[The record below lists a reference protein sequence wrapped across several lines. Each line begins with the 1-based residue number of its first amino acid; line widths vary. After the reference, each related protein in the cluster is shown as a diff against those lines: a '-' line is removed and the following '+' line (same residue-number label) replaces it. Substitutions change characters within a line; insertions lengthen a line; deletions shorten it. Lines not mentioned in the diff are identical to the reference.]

1 VKAKATTDLEQ
12 AVARELNQPDPSGVT
27 LADILQEQQNDGPA
41 TRNDSSSNR

>member
-1 VKAKATTDLEQ
+1 MKAKATTDLER

-41 TRNDSSSNR
+41 TRNDSTSNR